1 MPALKHGSMQEK
13 KFFVLNQQNSVANH
27 FLTEIRKKGFQ
38 DDRLR
43 FRRNLE
49 RIGELLA
56 YELSKTLSYVEQPV
70 ETPLENTSTWML
82 DKQPV
87 LVSVLRAGL
96 PLHIGVLNYFDQADN
111 GFVGAFRD
119 HPENDTDFEIAMQYF
134 AIPEISGKQT
144 ILIDP
149 MLASGRTL
157 VDVSHKLFEQGSPDH
172 LHIISAIA
180 SPEGIS
186 HLRQSLNL
194 PFSLWLGAVD
204 DHLNSKAYIVP
215 GLGDAGDLAFGPK
228 N

>member
-1 MPALKHGSMQEK
+1 MQEE
-13 KFFVLNQQNSVANH
+13 KFFVLNQQNSVANQ

-38 DDRLR
+38 DERLR

-56 YELSKTLSYVEQPV
+56 YELSKDLSYVEHPL
-70 ETPLENTSTWML
+70 ETPLENTSSWIL

-87 LVSVLRAGL
+87 LISVLRAGL
-96 PLHIGVLNYFDQADN
+96 PLHVGVLNYFDQADN

-119 HPENDTDFEIAMQYF
+119 HPDNDTDFKIAMQYF
-134 AIPEISGKQT
+134 AIPEISGKQI

-157 VDVSHKLFEQGSPDH
+157 VDVSRQLFERGAPTH
-172 LHIISAIA
+172 LHIVSAIA
-180 SPEGIS
+180 SPEGIR
-186 HLRQSLNL
+186 HLRQQLDV